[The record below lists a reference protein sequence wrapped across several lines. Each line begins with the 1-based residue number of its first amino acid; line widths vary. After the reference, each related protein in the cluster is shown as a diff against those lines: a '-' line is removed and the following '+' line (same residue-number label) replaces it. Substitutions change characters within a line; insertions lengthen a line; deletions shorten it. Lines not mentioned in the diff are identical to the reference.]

1 MGQALPVDD
10 LRLSPAEALRLIERH
25 AREAQ
30 EELAARS
37 DAGEDVLHYLAV
49 NGAVATRRAVAA
61 NTGASVESNHLLAGD
76 GDEEVRAV
84 LALKIGKILPGL
96 LNVEREHIS
105 SLTLATLER
114 LARDEVVR
122 IRAILAE
129 AIKHLDC
136 VPKEVALLLARDAEH
151 VVARPILEYSP
162 LLSDRD
168 LLEIV
173 ANAEARAALS
183 AIARRRNL
191 SPRIS
196 DAIVKSLD
204 IPAVAA
210 LLQNTDVSLRK
221 STLDMIIANA
231 AQTKEWHGPLA
242 FRPELSSAMVRR
254 LAAFVGASLIE
265 ALARR
270 RGLDRKTQ
278 ELLARQVGGALA
290 SDPMVAEV
298 TAVPK
303 NELEAALGDK
313 VLDDAFIE
321 EAAMQGQRETI
332 VLALASLAKVRKE
345 DVRKILESGSARP
358 ITALVWRAK
367 LSMRTEFKIQTLI
380 MKLKGNEVLPARGG
394 VDFPMGDDEMAW
406 HLAYFNIK

>member
-1 MGQALPVDD
+1 MSQAQQIDD
-10 LRLSPAEALRLIERH
+10 LRLTPAEALRLIERH

-30 EELAARS
+30 EQLATRT

-61 NTGASVESNHLLAGD
+61 NTGASADSNHLLAGD

-96 LNVEREHIS
+96 LNIEKEHIS

-114 LARDEVVR
+114 LARDEAMRV
-122 IRAILAE
+122 RAILAE
-129 AIKHLDC
+129 EIKELDC
-136 VPKEVALLLARDAEH
+136 VPKEIALLLARDVEQ

-162 LLSDRD
+162 LLSDQD

-173 ANAEARAALS
+173 VNAEARDSLS
-183 AIARRRNL
+183 AIARRRKL
-191 SPRIS
+191 APRVS
-196 DAIVKSLD
+196 DAIVKTLSV
-204 IPAVAA
+204 PAVAT
-210 LLQNTDVSLRK
+210 LLMNTDLSLRK

-242 FRPELSSAMVRR
+242 FRPELSSTMVRR
-254 LAAFVGASLIE
+254 LASFVGASLIE

-278 ELLARQVGGALA
+278 LLLAAGVGTRLA
-290 SDPMVAEV
+290 GDPMVPEV
-298 TAVPK
+298 SAVPK
-303 NELEAALGDK
+303 NELEAALGDN
-313 VLDDAFIE
+313 VIDNAFVE
-321 EAAMQGQRETI
+321 NAVMQGQRETVI
-332 VLALASLAKVRKE
+332 LALAHLAKVRKE
-345 DVRKILESGSARP
+345 DVRKILDSGSARP
-358 ITALVWRAK
+358 LTALAWRAK
-367 LSMRTEFKIQTLI
+367 LQMRTAFKIQTLI
-380 MKLKGNEVLPARGG
+380 MKLKGGEVLPARRG
-394 VDFPMGDDEMAW
+394 VDFPMGEDEMLW

>member
-10 LRLSPAEALRLIERH
+10 LRLTPAEALRLIERH

-30 EELAARS
+30 EELASHS

-84 LALKIGKILPGL
+84 LAVKMGKVLPGL

-114 LARDEVVR
+114 LARDEVARV
-122 IRAILAE
+122 RAILAE

-136 VPKEVALLLARDAEH
+136 VPKETVLLLARDVEQI
-151 VVARPILEYSP
+151 VSRPILEYSP

-173 ANAEARAALS
+173 ANAEARGALS

-191 SPRIS
+191 SPRVS
-196 DAIVKSLD
+196 DAIVKSLN

-210 LLQNTDVSLRK
+210 LLMNTDLSLRK

-254 LAAFVGASLIE
+254 LASFVGASLIE

-278 ELLARQVGGALA
+278 DILARQVGEKLA
-290 SDPMVAEV
+290 ADPMVAEV

-313 VLDDAFIE
+313 VLDDEFFD

-332 VLALASLAKVRKE
+332 VLGLASLAKVRKE
-345 DVRKILESGSARP
+345 DVRKILDSGSARP
-358 ITALVWRAK
+358 LTALVWRAK
-367 LSMRTEFKIQTLI
+367 LSMRTAFKIQTLI
-380 MKLKGNEVLPARGG
+380 MKLKGSEVLPARRG
-394 VDFPMGDDEMAW
+394 VDFPMGDDEMLW